1 MSVILG
7 NFGFAIM
14 DFFRKYVSVVALI
27 LMGMFL
33 LDLTCTAQEDLYVME
48 QTEILSN
55 MSFDGDEF
63 DEDEDSEFLLN
74 SPSEGFQNR
83 CELCPI
89 LTLGAKQDE
98 NLCSAALRL
107 GQVRRYAPRKN
118 LADSHNYIITKNS
131 KDGADFGSDHLFL
144 SDKSYSFFITK
155 AVSEQSLAAFK
166 NLRVCSSLSQ
176 F

>member
-1 MSVILG
+1 MYKAMI
-7 NFGFAIM
+7 

-27 LMGMFL
+27 LMGLFL

-48 QTEILSN
+48 QTEILSSI
-55 MSFDGDEF
+55 SFDGDEF

-74 SPSEGFQNR
+74 GPSEGFQSR

-89 LTLGAKQDE
+89 LILGEEQNE

-107 GQVRRYAPRKN
+107 GQVRRYAPRKS
-118 LADSHNYIITKNS
+118 LADSHNYNITKNI

-144 SDKSYSFFITK
+144 SDKSTFFFITK
-155 AVSEQSLAAFK
+155 AVNASLLAAFS
-166 NLRVCSSLSQ
+166 NLCVCSSLSQ

>member
-1 MSVILG
+1 MI
-7 NFGFAIM
+7 

-27 LMGMFL
+27 LMGLFL
-33 LDLTCTAQEDLYVME
+33 LDLTFTDQEDLYVME

-55 MSFDGDEF
+55 MSFDDDVF
-63 DEDEDSEFLLN
+63 DDDEDSEFLLN
-74 SPSEGFQNR
+74 NPSEGLQNR

-89 LTLGAKQDE
+89 LTLGDEQDE

-107 GQVRRYAPRKN
+107 GQVRRYAPRKS
-118 LADSHNYIITKNS
+118 LADSHNYIITKNT

-144 SDKSYSFFITK
+144 SDKSTFFFITK
-155 AVSEQSLAAFK
+155 AVNASSLAAFTI
-166 NLRVCSSLSQ
+166 LCLCSLLSQ

>member
-1 MSVILG
+1 MI
-7 NFGFAIM
+7 

-27 LMGMFL
+27 LMGLFL
-33 LDLTCTAQEDLYVME
+33 LDLTNTAQEDVIVME

-74 SPSEGFQNR
+74 SPPEGFQSR
-83 CELCPI
+83 CQLCPI
-89 LTLGAKQDE
+89 LTLGDEQDE

-118 LADSHNYIITKNS
+118 LADSHNYIIMKNI
-131 KDGADFGSDHLFL
+131 KDGADYGSDHLFL
-144 SDKSYSFFITK
+144 YDKSTFFFITK
-155 AVSEQSLAAFK
+155 AVSEPSLAAFTI
-166 NLRVCSSLSQ
+166 LCLCSLLSQ

>member
-1 MSVILG
+1 MI
-7 NFGFAIM
+7 

-27 LMGMFL
+27 LMGLFL
-33 LDLTCTAQEDLYVME
+33 LDLTCTDQEDLYVME

-74 SPSEGFQNR
+74 SPSEGFQSR

-107 GQVRRYAPRKN
+107 GQVRRYAPRKS
-118 LADSHNYIITKNS
+118 LADSHNYIITKNI

-144 SDKSYSFFITK
+144 SDKSIFFFITK
-155 AVSEQSLAAFK
+155 AVSEPSLAAFK
-166 NLRVCSSLSQ
+166 KLRVCSSLSQ